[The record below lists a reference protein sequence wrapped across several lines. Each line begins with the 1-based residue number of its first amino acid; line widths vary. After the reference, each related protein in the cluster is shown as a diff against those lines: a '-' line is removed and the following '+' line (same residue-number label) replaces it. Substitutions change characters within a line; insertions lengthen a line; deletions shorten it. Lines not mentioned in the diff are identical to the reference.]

1 MIKTHLTLTTILAIA
16 GTACFAQGPRG
27 PQRQNSA
34 SHTVTV
40 MDMAKVR
47 TVTGTVAAI
56 HIGYGMQ
63 YPSVTVA
70 QNMIKAAPAWFLQE
84 QGFEIKVGD
93 QVSIS
98 AVPSLVSNDPYL
110 YAIDITNTASKTK
123 VVLRDSAGIPL
134 WSGYGGSEVHSG
146 PSRSGAGCLDAASIL
161 TVTGV
166 VEKVS
171 MGVGLQM
178 PSLVIKTS
186 AGTWVSM
193 KLGPERILL
202 ATDFELKAGEQVTAM
217 YALEVC
223 SDENV
228 ALQLTN
234 SAGLTVA
241 LRNQDGTPNWN

>member
-1 MIKTHLTLTTILAIA
+1 
-16 GTACFAQGPRG
+16 
-27 PQRQNSA
+27 
-34 SHTVTV
+34 

-70 QNMIKAAPAWFLQE
+70 QNMIKAAPAWFLHE
-84 QGFEIKVGD
+84 QDFEIKAGD

-146 PSRSGAGCLDAASIL
+146 PSRSGAGGIDAASIL

-202 ATDFELKAGEQVTAM
+202 ATDFELKAGEQVTAK

-234 SAGLTVA
+234 SAGLTVV